1 LHRRLSD
8 EFEFRK
14 LLAEID
20 HEFGL
25 DNSSQDEQDELEEVL
40 YYAINDSTNISG
52 KSGDVPTWFSDKDV
66 DQGIDVETKDDP
78 YHNVDEPE
86 EISDMFADLDQA
98 LNELDQFC
106 SIAYHVGL
114 VVGDFID
121 QVGNVIPVEVV
132 VEDKV
137 AEETV
142 VGSSGED
149 RDVVIPHRVYA
160 TMIAAEML
168 KDQTR
173 AIKRRRVMADK
184 EDKNNV
190 EWMLLCLLSK

>member
-1 LHRRLSD
+1 MLQFWQNRAHSTPIHDLG
-8 EFEFRK
+8 
-14 LLAEID
+14 LL
-20 HEFGL
+20 
-25 DNSSQDEQDELEEVL
+25 
-40 YYAINDSTNISG
+40 Y
-52 KSGDVPTWFSDKDV
+52 
-66 DQGIDVETKDDP
+66 GIDVETKDDP

-98 LNELDQFC
+98 LNELDQVIDNVQIDFVT
-106 SIAYHVGL
+106 IAYHAWL
-114 VVGDFID
+114 VVGDRID

-149 RDVVIPHRVYA
+149 RDVVIPHGVYA